1 LLYKNERTYLLEV
14 VEDLIRFRLIDTT
27 GGMLAVRCNADHLL
41 FSCTGE
47 AFARWHSG
55 LEDFIVTDYAGNV
68 VEKHKRGAPAG
79 FLVALELFNQFPLCN
94 AVLHAHSEYS
104 LAFAALDRPVASA
117 AHLMQ
122 TLGEVPCL
130 RAEDQQIKD
139 DYFRNPYPID
149 VPDAMENRPE
159 IVAVNL
165 QLVPQIEKHFGHRKH
180 ELERHGLA
188 FTAYQHGTYVFARNI
203 DEAFNNLARVEAS
216 ARTYIYS
223 SLILDRESRESAL

>member
-1 LLYKNERTYLLEV
+1 VLYIDERKYLLEV
-14 VEDLIRFRLIDTT
+14 IDDLIKFRLVDCT
-27 GGMLAVRCNADHLL
+27 GGSLAVRCNADHLL
-41 FSCTGE
+41 FSASGE
-47 AFARWHSG
+47 SFARWHTG
-55 LEDFIVTDYAGNV
+55 LNDFVVTDNAGKL
-68 VEKHKRGAPAG
+68 VEKHGRDAAAG
-79 FLVALELFNQFPLCN
+79 FLISLELFNQFPLCN
-94 AVLHAHSEYS
+94 AVLHSHSEYS
-104 LAFAALDRPVASA
+104 LAFAALDMPVTPA
-117 AHLMQ
+117 AHLIQ

-165 QLVPQIEKHFGHRKH
+165 QLVAQIDKNFGHRKQ

-188 FTAYQHGTYVFARNI
+188 FTTYQHGIYVFARNI

-216 ARTYIYS
+216 ARTAIYS
-223 SLILDRESRESAL
+223 SAILGRE